1 MTNID
6 DDDEDF
12 EPSSV
17 AATPPSPTM
26 IPVKQFTAY
35 TGSGDSVEIV
45 GVHLQDEE
53 TNFVAIVSMDDGE
66 IFPQVIHYSVFKSNE

>member
-1 MTNID
+1 MID
-6 DDDEDF
+6 DNEEDDF
-12 EPSSV
+12 QPAPV
-17 AATPPSPTM
+17 AIAPPTM
-26 IPVKQFTAY
+26 LPVKQFTAY
-35 TGSGDSVEIV
+35 TGNGDPVEIV

>member
-1 MTNID
+1 MID
-6 DDDEDF
+6 DNEEEFD
-12 EPSSV
+12 PSSEAV
-17 AATPPSPTM
+17 TPPSPTM

-35 TGSGDSVEIV
+35 TGSGVPIEII